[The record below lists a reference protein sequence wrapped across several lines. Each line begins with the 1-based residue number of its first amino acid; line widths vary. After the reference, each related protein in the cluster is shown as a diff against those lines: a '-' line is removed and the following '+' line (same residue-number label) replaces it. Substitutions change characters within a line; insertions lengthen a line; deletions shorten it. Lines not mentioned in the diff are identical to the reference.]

1 MIVNEIVFLISFT
14 DSLFLVYSNRFL
26 FINFVLCNFTKF
38 TDDFSSF
45 LMISLGFSMYSI
57 VSSANSDS
65 FTSFP
70 TWISFISFSC
80 LIAVVRTSNTRL
92 NKSGEC
98 GHPCF
103 VPDLKGNTSS
113 SHS

>member
-1 MIVNEIVFLISFT
+1 MS
-14 DSLFLVYSNRFL
+14 
-26 FINFVLCNFTKF
+26 
-38 TDDFSSF
+38 FSSF

-57 VSSANSDS
+57 VLSADSGS

-80 LIAVVRTSNTRL
+80 LIAVVRTANIRL